1 MSNCIY
7 YKDQPDLTF
16 NKGEHVIPAGI
27 GGQRKLPKG
36 YVSDQFNHDISK
48 IEMAFMRNSI
58 IAMPRQLVGPG
69 KRGKTTQK
77 ATRSPVMVITQPGP
91 PETHALGYLSLAKA
105 IHLPQIKMNT
115 ASGELNWSVPI
126 EMAASPD
133 DYLRGELQ
141 RCSAYKARHIPDKK
155 LSEEEVIIG
164 FDEQLYIARHPA
176 RDFELTT
183 AIIDGIKDAIT
194 NSAGPYR
201 PLHQP
206 VSFNQVSVIADD
218 FYRVTAKIALNTL
231 ALLKG
236 KIFVLGPAFDVL
248 RAYITDAGTNPGVIF
263 IPKPKLM
270 PQFPADAHHLMFAA
284 SKGKLAAN
292 VCFYNQFTVNVVLA
306 NNFDEDFQ
314 PLVYLCDWRN
324 KQEGTV

>member
-1 MSNCIY
+1 LSDCIY
-7 YKDQPDLTF
+7 YKNRPGLTF
-16 NKGEHVIPAGI
+16 EKGEHVIPAGI
-27 GGQRKLPKG
+27 GGHLKLPKG

-48 IEMAFMRNSI
+48 VEMAFMRQSI

-77 ATRSPVMVITQPGP
+77 PTRSPVMVISQPGQ

-105 IHLPQIKMNT
+105 IHLPQIKINT
-115 ASGELNWSVPI
+115 ASGELHWSVPI
-126 EMAASPD
+126 EMAPGHD
-133 DYLRGELQ
+133 GYLKAELE
-141 RCSAYKARHIPDKK
+141 RCSRYQARHILDNK
-155 LSEEEVIIG
+155 LSEDEVIIG
-164 FDEQLYIARHPA
+164 FDEQLYIAHHPA

-183 AIIDGIKDAIT
+183 ALVDGLKAAIT
-194 NSAGPYR
+194 TSTGPYQ

-231 ALLKG
+231 AILKG
-236 KIFVLGPAFDVL
+236 KIFVLSPAFDVL
-248 RAYITDAGTNPGVIF
+248 RSYITDAGTNPGVIF

-270 PQFPADAHHLMFAA
+270 PQFPVDAHHLMFAA
-284 SKGKLAAN
+284 SKGKLAAD

-314 PLVYLCDWRN
+314 PLIYLCDWRN